1 MLGLLTFFRRA
12 RIGWMLGLASCMLVV
27 GGSTKSMDRPGE
39 NAAAGGA
46 AKSDNGVLLSPRVP
60 SIIPAMFG
68 EQQSDE
74 HVEIKVES

>member
-1 MLGLLTFFRRA
+1 
-12 RIGWMLGLASCMLVV
+12 
-27 GGSTKSMDRPGE
+27 MDGPGE

-60 SIIPAMFG
+60 SIISAMFG